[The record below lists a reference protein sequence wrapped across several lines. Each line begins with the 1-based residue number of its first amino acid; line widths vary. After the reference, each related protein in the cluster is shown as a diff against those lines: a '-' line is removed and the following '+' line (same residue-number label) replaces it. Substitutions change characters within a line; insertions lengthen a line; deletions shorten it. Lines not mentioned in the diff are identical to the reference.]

1 MIIDTH
7 THLDDEAFDTDRDEL
22 IKSFEDA
29 GISRVVN
36 IGADLKT
43 SRSSVALSEKYDN
56 IFAVVGVH
64 PSETNELDEK
74 ALIEL
79 ESMAS
84 HDKVVAIGEIGL
96 DYYWDNVDRE
106 KQKFW
111 FIKQLKLAKKLKLP
125 VVIHSRDAALDTF
138 EILKQEING
147 LYGGVIHCYS
157 YSPEMAKEFEKLGFF
172 FGIGGVVTF
181 KNSRKL
187 KETVSYLPLEKI
199 VLETDAPY
207 LAPVPNRGKR
217 NSPLNLSYV
226 LDEIAAI
233 KGLDKAYIIEQ
244 TQKNAHALYPKL
256 K

>member
-1 MIIDTH
+1 
-7 THLDDEAFDTDRDEL
+7 
-22 IKSFEDA
+22 
-29 GISRVVN
+29 
-36 IGADLKT
+36 
-43 SRSSVALSEKYDN
+43 
-56 IFAVVGVH
+56 
-64 PSETNELDEK
+64 
-74 ALIEL
+74 
-79 ESMAS
+79 
-84 HDKVVAIGEIGL
+84 
-96 DYYWDNVDRE
+96 
-106 KQKFW
+106 
-111 FIKQLKLAKKLKLP
+111 
-125 VVIHSRDAALDTF
+125 
-138 EILKQEING
+138 
-147 LYGGVIHCYS
+147 
-157 YSPEMAKEFEKLGFF
+157 MAKEFEKLGFF